1 MLVQS
6 SSKEDFQ
13 AQSPPQHAFVYVPL
27 PLASMKNTMYIQC
40 PIVRIHGWLCFVPLS
55 IEIKRNKLQVPT
67 MSVTPAFFFICLSL

>member
-27 PLASMKNTMYIQC
+27 PLTSMKNTMYIQC
-40 PIVRIHGWLCFVPLS
+40 PIGGTHG
-55 IEIKRNKLQVPT
+55 
-67 MSVTPAFFFICLSL
+67 